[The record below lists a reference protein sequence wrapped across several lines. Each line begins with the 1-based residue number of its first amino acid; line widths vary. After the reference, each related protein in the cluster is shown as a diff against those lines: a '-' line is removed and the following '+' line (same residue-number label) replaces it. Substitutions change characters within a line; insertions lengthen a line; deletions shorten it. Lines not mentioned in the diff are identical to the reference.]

1 MCIKEVREDPWHLAH
16 VPNLFEI
23 RVMCNM
29 AVCEDLRTLQF
40 VPDWFVLPKIVEMWQ
55 DNYFD
60 ADDDH
65 ELDEWYDG

>member
-1 MCIKEVREDPWHLAH
+1 
-16 VPNLFEI
+16 
-23 RVMCNM
+23 M
-29 AVCEDLRTLQF
+29 ASGPCPQSFRNPGDVQHGSICEDLRTLQV